1 MPRPN
6 KCRTVISTPEVV
18 SFKPMGNLKRE
29 LEEIQL
35 TIDEFEAIRLADY
48 EGMYQE
54 KAATQMNISR
64 QTFGN
69 IINAAHKK
77 IADFLVNGKAL
88 QITGGAVEIGA
99 NTLFVSCRNC
109 KRQLKQGV
117 SNNFICPKYSD
128 TELRSKE
135 SPFPDCPINQEIF
148 ENNSYDNTDI
158 ALSI

>member
-1 MPRPN
+1 M
-6 KCRTVISTPEVV
+6 ISTPEVV

-69 IINAAHKK
+69 IINSAHKK

-99 NTLFVSCRNC
+99 NTLFVPCSNC
-109 KRQLKQGV
+109 KRRLKQGV
-117 SNNFICPKYSD
+117 GNSFICPKYSD
-128 TELRSKE
+128 AELRSKE
-135 SPFPDCPINQEIF
+135 SPFPDCPINQENF
-148 ENNSYDNTDI
+148 ENNSYENNNKDV

>member
-99 NTLFVSCRNC
+99 NTLFVPCRNC
-109 KRQLKQGV
+109 KHRFKFGTDT
-117 SNNFICPKYSD
+117 SFKCPKYSD
-128 TELRSKE
+128 AELRSKE
-135 SPFPDCPINQEIF
+135 SPFPDCSINQDNF
-148 ENNSYDNTDI
+148 ENNSYDNKDI